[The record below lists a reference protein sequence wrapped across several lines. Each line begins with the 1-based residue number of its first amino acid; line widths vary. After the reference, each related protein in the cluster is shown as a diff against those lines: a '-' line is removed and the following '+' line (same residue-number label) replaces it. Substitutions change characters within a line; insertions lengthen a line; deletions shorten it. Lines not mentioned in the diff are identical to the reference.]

1 MQRPQPSQP
10 KKLSFSER
18 KKWERMAQMTTE
30 RAPMG
35 VCGRAERGERREKR
49 GTHDDDGL
57 DESVRCG
64 QCVSTEEGEEGGG
77 GRTDKVT

>member
-30 RAPMG
+30 RAPIG
-35 VCGRAERGERREKR
+35 VCREGEGEAAQGHG

-57 DESVRCG
+57 DEGVGWGR
-64 QCVSTEEGEEGGG
+64 VSA
-77 GRTDKVT
+77 R